1 MQMHNM
7 DVLVPL
13 ISLLLVVGAGGSR
26 AKKSEN
32 AVGYWQSVLPDTPI
46 PQAILDQLIPLAVRG
61 SRDST
66 AIGSGNLKFF
76 NEVRK
81 IGHDYEGVKS
91 EAGHV
96 HVASPVEEGLKEVS
110 VSYGSQ
116 GKVDLKKGIIVPKQ
130 KFPNN
135 LKKLSMTH
143 RSQYRGELEK
153 IVAALRQKVEEN
165 LKEVSVS
172 YGSKDAE
179 DLKEVSVSY
188 GLKGE
193 KSLKKVSLN
202 PKKIIAAHKPHIG
215 ENLKE
220 VSVSHGS
227 KDAKV
232 LKEISVSYGLEGE
245 NDLKEVSVSYGVEG
259 EKNLKEVS
267 VSYGVEGKKDLKEV
281 SVSYGVEGEK
291 DLKEVSVSNGVK
303 GEGIL
308 KEISVSY
315 GVEGG
320 PYLYRA
326 EQEKSLTKIS
336 VPYGIEQEGKLKE
349 VSVSYVLDEGKDEH
363 LLKQD
368 EEDPNK
374 VTMSYGAEH
383 DEDDPN
389 KATMSYGAENDEDD
403 PNKAT
408 MSYGAEQEEDPT
420 MSYGAEQE
428 EDPTMSYGAEQ
439 EEDPTMSYEAEH
451 DEVDPNKATM
461 SYGTEH
467 KEDRKKVFMRYGTH
481 IEGKNKRSIFGNL
494 LHKLD
499 GSTSSKVTGGESHHH
514 HHQVD
519 AHTHRNRRQQQAD
532 VFFFHN
538 MLRPGSMITPT
549 IPPTTSLPMFLPR
562 HVASSIPFSTSRLAD
577 IIAMFAPASLA
588 MRREIRWTLDTCEHP
603 RTLPGQAAR
612 CATSL
617 ESLADVPASLLG
629 TQDIRAFSAA
639 NLPVEAPGTSALR
652 SRYNVTALRKVSGE
666 SEEIVTCHDLTYP
679 YAVYY
684 CHTAN
689 PTAAYMVTLQLEP
702 SEEGG
707 AASQPAEMEALAVC
721 HLDTSQWSPKNPFFE
736 LHSVKP
742 GDVAVCHFL
751 TKLSI
756 IWVRAADQGSGTRA
770 SM

>member
-1 MQMHNM
+1 MKLLQMAVPVGTELRREALLLRLQLGRLLQMVACTITRTVVPSPSGCINRRFHMQMHNM

-116 GKVDLKKGIIVPKQ
+116 
-130 KFPNN
+130 
-135 LKKLSMTH
+135 
-143 RSQYRGELEK
+143 
-153 IVAALRQKVEEN
+153 
-165 LKEVSVS
+165 
-172 YGSKDAE
+172 
-179 DLKEVSVSY
+179 
-188 GLKGE
+188 
-193 KSLKKVSLN
+193 
-202 PKKIIAAHKPHIG
+202 
-215 ENLKE
+215 
-220 VSVSHGS
+220 
-227 KDAKV
+227 
-232 LKEISVSYGLEGE
+232 
-245 NDLKEVSVSYGVEG
+245 
-259 EKNLKEVS
+259 
-267 VSYGVEGKKDLKEV
+267 
-281 SVSYGVEGEK
+281 
-291 DLKEVSVSNGVK
+291 
-303 GEGIL
+303 
-308 KEISVSY
+308 
-315 GVEGG
+315 
-320 PYLYRA
+320 
-326 EQEKSLTKIS
+326 
-336 VPYGIEQEGKLKE
+336 
-349 VSVSYVLDEGKDEH
+349 DEGKDEH

>member
-1 MQMHNM
+1 
-7 DVLVPL
+7 
-13 ISLLLVVGAGGSR
+13 
-26 AKKSEN
+26 
-32 AVGYWQSVLPDTPI
+32 
-46 PQAILDQLIPLAVRG
+46 
-61 SRDST
+61 
-66 AIGSGNLKFF
+66 
-76 NEVRK
+76 
-81 IGHDYEGVKS
+81 
-91 EAGHV
+91 
-96 HVASPVEEGLKEVS
+96 
-110 VSYGSQ
+110 
-116 GKVDLKKGIIVPKQ
+116 
-130 KFPNN
+130 
-135 LKKLSMTH
+135 
-143 RSQYRGELEK
+143 
-153 IVAALRQKVEEN
+153 
-165 LKEVSVS
+165 
-172 YGSKDAE
+172 
-179 DLKEVSVSY
+179 
-188 GLKGE
+188 
-193 KSLKKVSLN
+193 
-202 PKKIIAAHKPHIG
+202 
-215 ENLKE
+215 
-220 VSVSHGS
+220 
-227 KDAKV
+227 
-232 LKEISVSYGLEGE
+232 
-245 NDLKEVSVSYGVEG
+245 
-259 EKNLKEVS
+259 
-267 VSYGVEGKKDLKEV
+267 
-281 SVSYGVEGEK
+281 
-291 DLKEVSVSNGVK
+291 
-303 GEGIL
+303 
-308 KEISVSY
+308 
-315 GVEGG
+315 
-320 PYLYRA
+320 
-326 EQEKSLTKIS
+326 
-336 VPYGIEQEGKLKE
+336 
-349 VSVSYVLDEGKDEH
+349 
-363 LLKQD
+363 
-368 EEDPNK
+368 
-374 VTMSYGAEH
+374 
-383 DEDDPN
+383 
-389 KATMSYGAENDEDD
+389 
-403 PNKAT
+403 
-408 MSYGAEQEEDPT
+408 
-420 MSYGAEQE
+420 
-428 EDPTMSYGAEQ
+428 
-439 EEDPTMSYEAEH
+439 
-451 DEVDPNKATM
+451 
-461 SYGTEH
+461 
-467 KEDRKKVFMRYGTH
+467 MRYGTH